1 MPNKSLFK
9 YVIFFGLLFL
19 LFYSQVFIFKQ
30 NGIDAYQNLI
40 IPIYT
45 INTIL
50 VVVLLVFIDV
60 FKNKFKDQ
68 IGFIFMASSLLKF
81 VFFFIFIYPPFKSD
95 GNLSK
100 IEFITFFIPYFYC
113 LLFESIVIS
122 KLLNNM
128 KF

>member
-1 MPNKSLFK
+1 MPNKSLSK
-9 YVIFFGLLFL
+9 YVIFFGLIFL
-19 LFYSQVFIFKQ
+19 LFYSHIFIFKQ

-40 IPIYT
+40 IPIYI

-50 VVVLLVFIDV
+50 VIVLLVFIDL
-60 FKNKFKDQ
+60 FKNKFKNQ

-81 VFFFIFIYPPFKSD
+81 VFFFIFIYPSFKSD